1 MDAIVK
7 RSLLKTNPELQS
19 GNHLPRWGIV
29 SRIPSPISEGQ
40 LSTAG
45 EPAYAVDVQLLTEA
59 GEPDGNP
66 VESVPLPATFSGNG
80 RGLFGFPAVGTRVMV
95 QYVYG
100 SPAHP
105 AITGIYPHERNLP
118 ALLETE
124 TLVQHSPATFLRSTE
139 TEDWVLQARNKL
151 WLGSMAVNL
160 VAEVARLAALVRDH
174 DHIKTVGKP
183 KNAGAIGDVANAV
196 ESIKK

>member
-1 MDAIVK
+1 MDEIVK

-29 SRIPSPISEGQ
+29 SRIPSPVADGQ
-40 LSTAG
+40 LSTAD

-66 VESVPLPATFSGNG
+66 VESVPLPATFAGNG
-80 RGLFGFPAVGTRVMV
+80 RGLFGFPPVGTRVMV

-105 AITGIYPHERNLP
+105 AITGVYPHNRNLP

-124 TLVQHSPATFLRSTE
+124 LLMQQSPATFLRATDG
-139 TEDWVLQARNKL
+139 EDWVLQARNKV
-151 WLGSMAVNL
+151 WLGSALVNVVTEIRRLAEL
-160 VAEVARLAALVRDH
+160 VASHKHPGSAIPTNAATFLQLAATV
-174 DHIKTVGKP
+174 KTVEK
-183 KNAGAIGDVANAV
+183 
-196 ESIKK
+196 